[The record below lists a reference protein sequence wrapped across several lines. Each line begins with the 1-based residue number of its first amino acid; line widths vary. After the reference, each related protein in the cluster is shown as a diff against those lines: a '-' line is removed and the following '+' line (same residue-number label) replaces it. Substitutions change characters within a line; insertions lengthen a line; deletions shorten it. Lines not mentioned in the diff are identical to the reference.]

1 MLSAG
6 VAKRTV
12 TPPTWVPYLTSSGNG
27 TCAPF
32 EGVHD
37 DLHARALV
45 LDDGAQAVAVL
56 AVDSIGYDNAI
67 LGAERDFT
75 RELRKRVASATGLAE
90 GALMLVATHSH
101 STPETIGLTTFRE
114 TPGVPEWVEA
124 HLEDLVATVVA
135 AWHNRTPVRAYAG
148 KQQVQGVARYRRIL
162 LEGGAMSRRGTL
174 SPDARVAAPCET
186 DEDLSTLY
194 LETETGNPYAAL
206 LNYTAHPVIAML
218 LPPVSADYPGAAAAC
233 VEAALPGAVCL
244 VTNGATGNVN
254 SVYVTTSFED
264 VASVGQALGQGALE
278 TIARLRQGEA
288 LRETGIAVCSEEV
301 ILDARACPPLAEAE
315 RRAEADASGRNLRVR
330 RLARKLA
337 ESPIRAEVQLM
348 GVGPVRW
355 VGLPGEAFVET
366 GLALKQAGASFVVGY
381 ANGWVGYLPIRRA
394 YGEGGYEVDIGP
406 WSRVGPGSAE
416 RLEAV
421 GRDLL
426 RQETGDRIQNTG
438 EKR

>member
-1 MLSAG
+1 MLNAG
-6 VAKRTV
+6 AARRTV

-67 LGAERDFT
+67 LGPGRDFT
-75 RELRKRVASATGLAE
+75 RELRERVASATGLAE
-90 GALMLVATHSH
+90 DALMLAATHAH
-101 STPETIGLTTFRE
+101 STPETIGLTPFRE

-124 HLEDLVATVVA
+124 HLEDLAATVVA

-162 LEGGAMSRRGTL
+162 LEGGSMSRRGAL

-194 LETETGNPYAAL
+194 LETEAGHPYAVL
-206 LNYTAHPVIAML
+206 LNYTAHAVIAML

-254 SVYVTTSFED
+254 TVHVTTCFED
-264 VASVGQALGQGALE
+264 VEAVGQALGQGALE
-278 TIARLRQGEA
+278 TIARLKQGEA
-288 LRETGIAVCSEEV
+288 LRESGIQVCSEAV
-301 ILDARACPPLAEAE
+301 ILDARACPPLAEVE
-315 RRAEADASGRNLRVR
+315 EADASDRDLRVR

-394 YGEGGYEVDIGP
+394 YGEGGY
-406 WSRVGPGSAE
+406 
-416 RLEAV
+416 
-421 GRDLL
+421 
-426 RQETGDRIQNTG
+426 
-438 EKR
+438 